1 MGLEQKIKQVK
12 RISKNLKESKA
23 SFILNY
29 CGLKVDE
36 LTEFRKKLRKAGEA
50 KFCVVKNNLAYRA
63 AEKVNVKGIN
73 KFFSGPTGIIFTK
86 NDPLA
91 SAKVLKEFLS
101 EHPNLSIK
109 GGSFGDEI
117 LGKEKVELLWE
128 LPSQEVL
135 LSQLISGMQFPLR
148 RLVMVLNSP
157 LRKLVYL
164 LRAVLQERK
173 GG

>member
-12 RISKNLKESKA
+12 RIEKGLKESKA
-23 SFILNY
+23 SFMLDY

-36 LTEFRKKLRKAGEA
+36 ITDFRKKLRKKGEVE
-50 KFCVVKNNLAYRA
+50 FCVVKNSLASRA
-63 AEKVNVKGIN
+63 AEKLNLEGIN
-73 KFFSGPTGIIFTK
+73 RFFSGPTGIVFVK

-109 GGSFGDEI
+109 GGSLREEI
-117 LGKEKVELLWE
+117 LDKEKVKLLWE
-128 LPSQEVL
+128 LPGQKVL
-135 LSQLISGMQFPLR
+135 LSQLIAGMQFPLR

-157 LRKLVYL
+157 LEKLVYL